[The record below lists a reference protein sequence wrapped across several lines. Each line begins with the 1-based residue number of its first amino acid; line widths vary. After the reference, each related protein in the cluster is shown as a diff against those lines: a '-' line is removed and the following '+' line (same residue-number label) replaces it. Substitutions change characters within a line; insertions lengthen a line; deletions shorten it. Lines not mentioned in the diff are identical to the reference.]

1 MPHDCDD
8 FGKEWKSRVF
18 YTHQLNALQQ
28 DCRVNGGYS
37 PLSLHGRTPGRSTM
51 LLWGDSP
58 PHHSVCLLWLADV
71 SSDLQAMDLAFSQAF
86 QLRLWVFVFS
96 SLFPP
101 GLSLSRYYCSG
112 HLTQSSFYHE
122 HASVFKSCIYIKTLP
137 LFPRHRVFSSWQ
149 EQAELWG
156 WL

>member
-18 YTHQLNALQQ
+18 YTYQLNALQQ

-37 PLSLHGRTPGRSTM
+37 PLSPHGRTPGRSTM

-58 PHHSVCLLWLADV
+58 APLSMSTMACWCQFWPPGNG
-71 SSDLQAMDLAFSQAF
+71 SGFQPSFSTKI
-86 QLRLWVFVFS
+86 VFS